1 MLNPIN
7 PIEPR
12 RFDSE
17 DTPSMLMLFSS
28 GVVPSMRYHVLLFFF
43 CIGWLPT
50 SVTWAAPAQQLFSDW
65 LVTCNNQNFCVTRN
79 VGLHHG
85 LVMTLSRSAGAHTDA
100 QLRIELGGLVNP
112 VAAVPAIEP
121 RLLLDGKPLK
131 LSGEHWKVQPKLLT
145 TGDSVTI
152 DAFLQQVQD
161 ADAITLDKGVQ
172 VMSLKGLKAALLFID
187 AQQKR
192 VGNETAWVRKGDEP
206 PMSVPPAPALKSA
219 VKAIPAPVPLSHAEY
234 NDLLD
239 FATWRMNN
247 NQCSLEPIR
256 REVWVTALSD
266 DKALIMTSCESGAYN
281 TIYLAWLVSRQKP
294 FITTPIRLRLPFL
307 PAGSDSRDV
316 ELVNLT
322 FNENSRELVTLDK
335 GRGLGDCGVQ
345 TRWRYDGQRFRL
357 VRYAAQPECD
367 SWQSADAWA
376 TQWVSG

>member
-28 GVVPSMRYHVLLFFF
+28 GVVPSMRYRVLLFFF

>member
-28 GVVPSMRYHVLLFFF
+28 GVVPSMRYRVLLFFF

-131 LSGEHWKVQPKLLT
+131 LSGEHWKVQPKILT

>member
-1 MLNPIN
+1 
-7 PIEPR
+7 
-12 RFDSE
+12 
-17 DTPSMLMLFSS
+17 
-28 GVVPSMRYHVLLFFF
+28 MRYRILLFFF

-50 SVTWAAPAQQLFSDW
+50 SLTWAAPTQQLFSDW

-79 VGLHHG
+79 VGLHYG

-131 LSGEHWKVQPKLLT
+131 LGGEHWKIQPKLLS

-152 DAFLQQVQD
+152 DAFLQQIQD
-161 ADAITLDKGVQ
+161 AQAITLAKGVQ
-172 VMSLKGLKAALLFID
+172 VMSLQGLKAALLFID

-192 VGNETAWVRKGDEP
+192 VGNETAWIRKGDEP
-206 PMSVPPAPALKSA
+206 PLSVPPAPPLKSVA
-219 VKAIPAPVPLSHAEY
+219 KVSPAPTPLGRDEY

-247 NQCSLEPIR
+247 VQCSLDPLR
-256 REVWVTALSD
+256 REVWVTALTD

-281 TIYLAWLVSRQKP
+281 TIYRAWLASRKKP
-294 FITTPIRLRLPFL
+294 FVTTPIRLRLPFL
-307 PAGSDSRDV
+307 PSGREGRDI

-322 FNENSRELVTLDK
+322 FNEHTRELITLEK
-335 GRGLGDCGVQ
+335 GRALGDCGTQ
-345 TRWRYDGQRFRL
+345 TRWRFDGQRFRL
-357 VRYAAQPECD
+357 ARYATQPQCD
-367 SWQSADAWA
+367 NWQGADAWA

>member
-1 MLNPIN
+1 
-7 PIEPR
+7 
-12 RFDSE
+12 
-17 DTPSMLMLFSS
+17 
-28 GVVPSMRYHVLLFFF
+28 MRYHVLLFFF
-43 CIGWLPT
+43 CIGLLPT
-50 SVTWAAPAQQLFSDW
+50 SLTWAAPAQQLFSDW

-121 RLLLDGKPLK
+121 RLLLDGQPLK
-131 LSGEHWKVQPKLLT
+131 LTGEHWKVQPKLLT

-152 DAFLQQVQD
+152 DAFLQQIQD
-161 ADAITLDKGVQ
+161 ADAITLVKGVQ

-219 VKAIPAPVPLSHAEY
+219 VKAIPAPTPLSHDEY

-239 FATWRMNN
+239 FGTWRMNN
-247 NQCSLEPIR
+247 NQCSLDPGR

-281 TIYLAWLVSRQKP
+281 TIYLAWLVSRKKP

-307 PAGSDSRDV
+307 PAGSDSRDI

-335 GRGLGDCGVQ
+335 ARGLGDCGVQ
-345 TRWRYDGQRFRL
+345 TRWRFDGQRFRL

-367 SWQSADAWA
+367 NWQSADAWA